1 LGHARIVG
9 DQTVPDDFH
18 KTISDRRVDVNEP
31 LDCRYWSRR
40 LGVTPKDLRA
50 AVARVGDGV
59 DDVIRELAKEYLGG
73 NR

>member
-1 LGHARIVG
+1 VSDDSHRIV
-9 DQTVPDDFH
+9 
-18 KTISDRRVDVNEP
+18 SDRRVDVNEAI
-31 LDCRYWSRR
+31 DCRYWSKR
-40 LGVTPKDLRA
+40 LGVTQKDLRA